1 MRRRLPKSGYG
12 FLALLGMLVLALWP
26 FLAHPGLPRFTDAE
40 LHVFRLAELMRMVSN
55 GELYP
60 RWAPYFYFGYGYPIF
75 NYYAPL
81 SYFAGLPVALMPWWD
96 AVAGVRFVFIA
107 GMVSG
112 VLGIYAFTRT
122 HWGRAAGLVAAAA
135 TGFAPY
141 VLYVDPHARGDLAE
155 AFGLG
160 LFPLALWAVAR
171 LRHGSAASWLVAVAA
186 VSAVI
191 VSHNLLALVSFALLL
206 AWVSWRCVTGDET
219 RPLCLLRLAALA
231 AGIGVAAFF
240 WLPVALEQNAVNLGS
255 LIGPGSHF
263 DYRNHFLTLGQLL
276 AAPELLDW
284 GASEP
289 AFPFQLG
296 TGQWLLA
303 LSALLL
309 LLVRK
314 TRHARHVTFFVVA
327 AGVMLIM
334 MLRVSDPVW
343 DAVPLLA
350 YLQFPWRLLGPTAAL
365 MGVLAGVTTDTI
377 LRLLPGSTARVLVAG
392 FVLLV
397 IASSFPLLQVQ
408 RWSGEAWDTSA
419 AGVLAEELRGRWLGT
434 TSTADFVPATVE
446 VIPRPTGQLLEDI
459 FAGEPA
465 DRVNRATLPEGSVVI
480 GEPITPLRTRYHVSS
495 PTPFPLRLYQFAF
508 PGWTARLNG
517 APVATEVG
525 LPEGF
530 FVVPLPAGD
539 YIVEVALEATPVQ
552 RVAWILSGATLIVIA
567 GIAIALR
574 RRSLGSSPEAS
585 AEPESLAVRA
595 VFVAVLIAALLYG
608 LLARAERLHVE
619 STGYRAIPATH
630 DIYASFDGAIA
641 VIGYDAPEQARRGT
655 IIPVT
660 VYWKAQKTL
669 VENYQVFVHLTG
681 EDGTLVA
688 QSDKLNPGDF
698 PTKRWTLDRYVRDQH
713 RLALPKDLAPGEY
726 RLTAG
731 LWLHS
736 ADRRLPVFD
745 ASGQPIGDAA
755 SLGRLML
762 RE

>member
-1 MRRRLPKSGYG
+1 
-12 FLALLGMLVLALWP
+12 
-26 FLAHPGLPRFTDAE
+26 
-40 LHVFRLAELMRMVSN
+40 
-55 GELYP
+55 
-60 RWAPYFYFGYGYPIF
+60 
-75 NYYAPL
+75 
-81 SYFAGLPVALMPWWD
+81 
-96 AVAGVRFVFIA
+96 
-107 GMVSG
+107 
-112 VLGIYAFTRT
+112 
-122 HWGRAAGLVAAAA
+122 
-135 TGFAPY
+135 
-141 VLYVDPHARGDLAE
+141 
-155 AFGLG
+155 
-160 LFPLALWAVAR
+160 
-171 LRHGSAASWLVAVAA
+171 
-186 VSAVI
+186 
-191 VSHNLLALVSFALLL
+191 
-206 AWVSWRCVTGDET
+206 
-219 RPLCLLRLAALA
+219 
-231 AGIGVAAFF
+231 
-240 WLPVALEQNAVNLGS
+240 
-255 LIGPGSHF
+255 
-263 DYRNHFLTLGQLL
+263 
-276 AAPELLDW
+276 
-284 GASEP
+284 
-289 AFPFQLG
+289 
-296 TGQWLLA
+296 
-303 LSALLL
+303 
-309 LLVRK
+309 
-314 TRHARHVTFFVVA
+314 
-327 AGVMLIM
+327 M
-334 MLRVSDPVW
+334 MLRVSDPLW

>member
-517 APVATEVG
+517 APRCDRSRAARG
-525 LPEGF
+525 IF
-530 FVVPLPAGD
+530 RRSAAGWRLHRRSGPRGD
-539 YIVEVALEATPVQ
+539 AGTAGGVDSQ
-552 RVAWILSGATLIVIA
+552 RGDADRHRWHRHRPSPSLAWVIA
-567 GIAIALR
+567 GSFGRARIT
-574 RRSLGSSPEAS
+574 G
-585 AEPESLAVRA
+585 VRA